1 MKRTILTVIVW
12 SALSISAAHA
22 VEPTIVP
29 SAPVTLAPGS
39 PGTATPTPYPQITP
53 RAVPKPV
60 SGSGSLIA
68 LPPIELP
75 QPPPKDQP
83 LPGLEPK
90 DPKSKAPAD

>member
-29 SAPVTLAPGS
+29 SAPVTPAPGS

-75 QPPPKDQP
+75 PPPPKDQP